1 MTRSYKLIFF
11 EDNYNITN
19 YYHNYEVDLSL
30 NLNYILNNKQI
41 LYSLRNGDDFI
52 IKNIENILA
61 LENQIKDSL
70 LFIPDV
76 LKSGFYSLEEI
87 KNYLDK
93 EKIGINYPRNFID
106 FFDILEDN
114 YSYLSNLIFLE
125 YIYNKMIKNNYK
137 IVHIIYE

>member
-1 MTRSYKLIFF
+1 MTKSYNLVFL

-19 YYHNYEVDLSL
+19 YKYDNY
-30 NLNYILNNKQI
+30 NQI

-93 EKIGINYPRNFID
+93 EKIGINYPTNFIE
-106 FFDILEDN
+106 FFDILDDN